1 MLIEVTVNCT
11 VDGSICIPYSCG
23 WNLGRTRES
32 LIQVDRRTF
41 KVSFKPDSLFLQ
53 VDPPQQVEWMIY
65 FVWEFELTV
74 SMKIYQNKG
83 IND

>member
-41 KVSFKPDSLFLQ
+41 KVSFKPDSLCQ
-53 VDPPQQVEWMIY
+53 QQVEWMIY